1 MMTIHAIMA
10 SKQMTMYKLAQLS
23 GLPKTTVI
31 DICSGKSALS
41 GCTAKTVWKLSKALG
56 CTMEDLMEESTYD
69 AGSGRPHSTD
79 YLEKGLPEFLQAS
92 IQSMQASW
100 AIEDS
105 GKKDLRWDT
114 IWCALNADIN
124 EAETEQL
131 ISHEQAAYLRKKH
144 LRMEDTECC

>member
-69 AGSGRPHSTD
+69 AVSGRPLATD
-79 YLEKGLPEFLQAS
+79 YLEKGLPAFLQAS
-92 IQSMQASW
+92 IQTMQASW

-105 GKKDLRWDT
+105 GKRDLRWDT

-144 LRMEDTECC
+144 LRMEDTE

>member
-56 CTMEDLMEESTYD
+56 CTMEYLMEESTYD
-69 AGSGRPHSTD
+69 AVSGRPHSTD
-79 YLEKGLPEFLQAS
+79 YLEKGLHCRLRVSENLFGVFQVLLLFLS
-92 IQSMQASW
+92 
-100 AIEDS
+100 E
-105 GKKDLRWDT
+105 G
-114 IWCALNADIN
+114 C
-124 EAETEQL
+124 
-131 ISHEQAAYLRKKH
+131 Y
-144 LRMEDTECC
+144 

>member
-1 MMTIHAIMA
+1 MMTIQAVMA
-10 SKQMTMYKLAQLS
+10 SKQITMCKLAQLS
-23 GLPKTTVI
+23 GLPKTMVI
-31 DICSGKSALS
+31 DICSGKRALS

-56 CTMEDLMEESTYD
+56 CTMEDLMEESSYD
-69 AGSGRPHSTD
+69 AVSGRSLSTD
-79 YLEKGLPEFLQAS
+79 YLEKGLPEFLLAS
-92 IQSMQASW
+92 IQAMRASW

-105 GKKDLRWDT
+105 GKKDLHWDT

-144 LRMEDTECC
+144 LRMEDTE

>member
-1 MMTIHAIMA
+1 MMTIQAIMA

-41 GCTAKTVWKLSKALG
+41 GCTAKTVWKLSKALS

-69 AGSGRPHSTD
+69 AVSGRPHAAD

-92 IQSMQASW
+92 IQAMQASW

-105 GKKDLRWDT
+105 GKRDLRWDT

-131 ISHEQAAYLRKKH
+131 ISHEQAGYLRKKH
-144 LRMEDTECC
+144 LRMEDTE